1 MQTLLGLQMKIH
13 IEWEMYNTLNQ
24 SESNAEL
31 NFLVEITNFQPP
43 SAPDARHQELMM
55 LTDDVTHLF

>member
-1 MQTLLGLQMKIH
+1 
-13 IEWEMYNTLNQ
+13 MYNTPNE

-43 SAPDARHQELMM
+43 SAPDAQHQELMM